1 MASLVVASRGYSVVA
16 VFRLLIAVTSPLA
29 KHGLL
34 GTLAS
39 VVVELGLNSC
49 NSLGSR
55 V

>member
-1 MASLVVASRGYSVVA
+1 MAFLVVASGGYSLVA
-16 VFRLLIAVTSPLA
+16 VFRLLVAVTSPLA
-29 KHGLL
+29 EHRLL